1 MAYAIKEVLT
11 SLQNQRIKNFQHL
24 QKASERRGQNVFI
37 VEGLNEI
44 RKAVKKGYHFRSV
57 FFYPELISA
66 SELFSLLGE
75 VAVNEIFEVSKAVY
89 EKIAYRENSGGV
101 VVLAEPKKHGL
112 ELLKLPENPLVVV
125 LESVEK
131 PGNLGALLRTADAA
145 GVDAFI
151 VCDPQ
156 TDLYNPNVVRSS
168 IGCVFTVPIAV
179 ADSASAIDWLK
190 KKNIRIYC
198 TYLQAAV
205 PYHTINYRGASAIVM
220 GTESTGLT
228 RRWTDVADQNIIIPM
243 RGEADSMNV
252 SVAAAIVIFEACRQ
266 RGFQ

>member
-1 MAYAIKEVLT
+1 
-11 SLQNQRIKNFQHL
+11 
-24 QKASERRGQNVFI
+24 
-37 VEGLNEI
+37 
-44 RKAVKKGYHFRSV
+44 
-57 FFYPELISA
+57 
-66 SELFSLLGE
+66 
-75 VAVNEIFEVSKAVY
+75 
-89 EKIAYRENSGGV
+89 
-101 VVLAEPKKHGL
+101 
-112 ELLKLPENPLVVV
+112 
-125 LESVEK
+125 
-131 PGNLGALLRTADAA
+131 
-145 GVDAFI
+145 VDAFI

-156 TDLYNPNVVRSS
+156 TDLYNPNVVLV
-168 IGCVFTVPIAV
+168 IGCVFTVHCCSRLALR
-179 ADSASAIDWLK
+179 STGT